1 MIEKAFWKNKKVFVT
16 GHTGFKGAW
25 LCLWLHSLGAE
36 VTGFTRKPPKNP
48 SLYECSNLGSSV
60 RTITGDIRSKKSL
73 HEAVMEAKPDIVFHM
88 AAQPL
93 VRTSYDIPVE
103 TYEINVM
110 GTVNL
115 LDAVRLAVQNGIP
128 VKAVIN
134 VTSEKCYEDKEWVW
148 GYREQDALGG
158 YDPYSNSKACSEL
171 VTMCYRN
178 SFFHP
183 NQYGDHGVGLASAR
197 SGNVIGGGDWGANR
211 LIPDFIRALQDGTKL
226 TIRNPR
232 ATRPWMHVLAVLEG
246 YLLLAQKLC
255 EDGRRYSQSWNFG
268 PGEDGAKSVEWIV
281 RKLCEKW
288 GENAAYEI
296 GQVSGQHEAH
306 YMKMDCSKARSEL
319 GWQPKWD
326 LDHALD
332 RIVEFT
338 RAHQQNQDLR
348 SLCLTQIEQY
358 GA

>member
-134 VTSEKCYEDKEWVW
+134 VTSEKCYEDKEW
-148 GYREQDALGG
+148 
-158 YDPYSNSKACSEL
+158 
-171 VTMCYRN
+171 
-178 SFFHP
+178 
-183 NQYGDHGVGLASAR
+183 ASAR